1 MVTRPEESY
10 RMWCVWV
17 WSWSLDTEEAL
28 ALCGL
33 VHHVK
38 NVSCYARTVD
48 SSKINLFGSWTE
60 IVNTCTAE
68 VSCTGLVK
76 WIAVSPVLFPVGDKT
91 RCPCLAS
98 SRVRYS
104 CGSEDVK
111 RNCAILGEVFLT
123 FIQDDFEH
131 THTKYKRL
139 RCHSSKTYTPE
150 CEHVELNTKIVEW
163 KYQRAP
169 HCVHCPYWGEAVY
182 SRTVNSIIK

>member
-131 THTKYKRL
+131 THTHKVQTSPLPQLKNIYARVWTCGIEYKD
-139 RCHSSKTYTPE
+139 CWVEISSGTTFYA
-150 CEHVELNTKIVEW
+150 L
-163 KYQRAP
+163 
-169 HCVHCPYWGEAVY
+169 
-182 SRTVNSIIK
+182 SILGWSSLF